1 MGTLSKAVGS
11 YGGYLC
17 ASQPVIDLIRTR
29 ARPFIYST
37 GLPPGAVAAS
47 IAALDLIAN
56 DPDLVAAPL
65 RKASLFCA
73 RLNLPAPESCI
84 VPILLG
90 APERAL
96 STSRLLEDEGFLVT
110 AIRPPTVP
118 EGTARL
124 RLTFSAGH
132 DDGDIERLSEI
143 VRDRIIDRDER

>member
-1 MGTLSKAVGS
+1 MQT
-11 YGGYLC
+11 
-17 ASQPVIDLIRTR
+17 I
-29 ARPFIYST
+29 
-37 GLPPGAVAAS
+37 PP
-47 IAALDLIAN
+47 
-56 DPDLVAAPL
+56 LVAAPL
-65 RKASLFCA
+65 HKASLFCA

-96 STSRLLEDEGFLVT
+96 GASRLLEDEGYLVT

-132 DDGDIERLSEI
+132 DDTDIERLSDI
-143 VRDRIIDRDER
+143 VRERILDRDQP

>member
-1 MGTLSKAVGS
+1 MAAIFVRRRRS
-11 YGGYLC
+11 
-17 ASQPVIDLIRTR
+17 IDLIRTR

-37 GLPPGAVAAS
+37 GLPPGVVAAG

-56 DPDLVAAPL
+56 DPGLVAAPL
-65 RKASLFCA
+65 RKAAFFCA

-90 APERAL
+90 EPERAL
-96 STSRLLEDEGFLVT
+96 AASRLLEDEGFLVT

-132 DDGDIERLSEI
+132 DDADIEWLADI
-143 VRDRIIDRDER
+143 VRERILDHDER